1 MSGMQL
7 LQPNDVKIYNLT
19 AGKALPSWLT
29 DRKRRQLLKRDV
41 DLQRRLELIQDFD
54 MPTATSCIRIS
65 PNGEYVTAGGT
76 YKPRMRC
83 YELDQMSMKFERY
96 LQSEIVDACYLS
108 EDYTKQLFILAD
120 RSIEL
125 HAAYG
130 HHYRTRTPKCGRALR
145 YNQET
150 CDAYVVG
157 SSPEIY
163 RLNLDQGRFLK
174 SWETAGPEINS
185 VDINPFYGFVAA
197 GTTQGFVETFDPR
210 TRARVG
216 MLDISKGL
224 PARAQKRLKGAL
236 PEVTTTTFFADNLSM
251 AVGTSSGH
259 VLVYDVRNNE
269 AELVKDHNYGLPIK
283 RIHHHHSSDTI
294 ASCDSKVVKFW
305 EREGGKNV
313 TALECEADINDMEFY
328 PDSGLF
334 FVAGEQ
340 SKIMTY
346 FMPSLAPAP
355 AWAHYLDSITE
366 ELEDDTQ
373 PVVYDDYKFVTREDL
388 EALDLGHLIGTG
400 VLKASMHGFYIDNR
414 LYNKAKELSNPF
426 AYEEYRRDLIKKK
439 LEEGTESRL
448 QLNKYRKE
456 LPKINRML
464 AKRLMEFED
473 DKTNTKKSAKRKAAA
488 ASTEEAAP
496 TNVKNPLGDD
506 RFAALFQNP
515 DFQIDMESEEYK
527 LRHPAGTRSQ
537 GNSDLL
543 QDKFSLVD
551 VDDEDEVEG
560 REERDSDDD
569 LLEMVS
575 GRKLFVDEEAE
586 KAKARARRERLA
598 EIKRQK
604 REAKKQLKMLEVKE
618 GEELKPMTS
627 LATATKQRSRQQKKS
642 FAKLVKQADERPDKP
657 VIEHAAAGG
666 KVITF
671 SQAKK
676 AKPDVEQTRE
686 SEQERKKNKRGVK
699 GLKLS
704 SLPKQAYWRGK
715 PVKRK

>member
-7 LQPNDVKIYNLT
+7 LQPNDVKVYNLT
-19 AGKALPSWLT
+19 AGKALPSWIN
-29 DRKRRQLLKRDV
+29 DRKRRQMLKRDV

-54 MPTATSCIRIS
+54 MPTASTCLKVS
-65 PNGEYVTAGGT
+65 PDGQFVTAAGT

-96 LQSEIVDACYLS
+96 LAAEVVDMCYLS
-108 EDYTKQLFILAD
+108 EDYTKQLFILAN
-120 RSIEL
+120 RSVEL

-130 HHYRTRTPKCGRALR
+130 HHYSTRTPKCGRALA

-174 SWETAGPEINS
+174 AWETSGPSLNC
-185 VDINPFYGFVAA
+185 VDINNHYGLVAT
-197 GTTQGFVETFDPR
+197 GSSQGLVESFDPR
-210 TRARVG
+210 SRSRIA
-216 MLDISKGL
+216 MLDVSKGL
-224 PARAQKRLKGAL
+224 PQRAQKRLKGVL
-236 PEVTTTTFFADNLSM
+236 PEVTTAKFLNDNLTL

-259 VLVYDVRNNE
+259 VLLYDIRSNE
-269 AELVKDHNYGLPIK
+269 PELIKDHNYGLPI
-283 RIHHHHSSDTI
+283 RRVHHHAESNTI

-305 EREGGKNV
+305 ERDGGKNI
-313 TALECEADINDMEFY
+313 TALECEADINDMTFY

-355 AWAHYLDSITE
+355 AWCHYLDSITE
-366 ELEDDTQ
+366 ELEEDAQ

-388 EALDLGHLIGTG
+388 EALSLGHLIGTG

-414 LYNKAKELSNPF
+414 LYNKAKEVSNPF

-456 LPKINRML
+456 LPKINRLL
-464 AKRLMEFED
+464 AKRLMDFEE
-473 DKTNTKKSAKRKAAA
+473 DKVSKKKSGKRKAAEA
-488 ASTEEAAP
+488 AAEEEA
-496 TNVKNPLGDD
+496 VDSKNPLGDD
-506 RFAALFQNP
+506 RFAALFQDSN
-515 DFQIDMESEEYK
+515 FQIDMESEEYK
-527 LRHPAGTRSQ
+527 LRHPAKAPTQ

-543 QDKFSLVD
+543 QDKFSLLEG
-551 VDDEDEVEG
+551 DDDDEVEG
-560 REERDSDDD
+560 RAEESDDD
-569 LLEMVS
+569 LLELVS

-586 KAKARARRERLA
+586 KAKVQARKARQA
-598 EIKRQK
+598 ELKQQK
-604 REAKKQLKMLEVKE
+604 REAKKLKMLEVKE

-627 LATATKQRSRQQKKS
+627 LAKATAQRAKQQKKS
-642 FAKLVKQADERPDKP
+642 FAKLVTQAQAQPPKAR
-657 VIEHAAAGG
+657 IEHGAAGG

-671 SQAKK
+671 SQPKQTKQA
-676 AKPDVEQTRE
+676 AEATRE
-686 SEQERKKNKRGVK
+686 EEQDRKKGKRGVRN
-699 GLKLS
+699 LKLS
-704 SLPKQAYWRGK
+704 SMPKQAYWRGK
-715 PVKRK
+715 PVKR